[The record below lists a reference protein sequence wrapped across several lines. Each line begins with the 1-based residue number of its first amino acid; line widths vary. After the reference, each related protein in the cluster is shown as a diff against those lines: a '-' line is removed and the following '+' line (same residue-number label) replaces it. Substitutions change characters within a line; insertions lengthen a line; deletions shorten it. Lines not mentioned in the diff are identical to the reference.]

1 MTSSLA
7 PQQPSKN
14 GAAKTDFVPGAAN
27 TENERLKIVIVGHV
41 DHGKSTLIGRL
52 FYDTNSLPDGKV
64 EAIQKACEAEGMEF
78 EYAFLLDALLEE
90 QEQNITIDTTQIQFR
105 TNKRGYVIID
115 APGHKEFLKN
125 MITGAANADAALLLI
140 DAKEGVQEQSKRHG
154 YLLSLLGI
162 KQVAVIV
169 NKMDLVNYDEKTFNR
184 IESEYREFL
193 KQIGVEPMYFIP
205 VSAKQGKNIV
215 ANSEELNWFNG
226 PSIVNALDNFKTPGA
241 QEELPLRFVLQDIY
255 RFDERRIL
263 GGRLETGSM
272 KVGDELVFWPD
283 RKRSRIKSFETW
295 SRTELTAKQSA
306 AAGES
311 VAITLEEQI
320 FVERGQVASHTDQGL
335 AEGREFHA
343 SLFWLDQ
350 EPIYV
355 NQPYTL
361 KLGTQSVEARIARI
375 ERVIDSSTLQVIG
388 ANRDRIERNEV
399 AEAVI
404 RPRKPIAFDNA
415 DKVTVTGRFI
425 FQQGSRIGGGGIV
438 HSASYAPLLAKGV
451 KSGDIEWSTGEVTHE
466 IRAQHFGHRGAVIW
480 LTGLS
485 GSGKST
491 LAVELEKKLLQRGIG
506 ACILDGDNIRYGLC
520 SDLDFSPEDRI
531 ENIRRVG
538 EVSKLM
544 ADAGL
549 VVISALISP
558 FKAERDQVR
567 QICGNEGIPFAEVFV
582 NAPLE
587 VCEQR
592 DPKKLYQKARAGK
605 LPKFTGIDSPYESPL
620 APELELKTDKES
632 REESLGKLLE
642 LTLTASSS
650 DTPPLT
656 GPFTP
661 VI

>member
-1 MTSSLA
+1 MTTQLVS
-7 PQQPSKN
+7 QPPSRNGVAKN
-14 GAAKTDFVPGAAN
+14 NFVVGTAN
-27 TENERLKIVIVGHV
+27 NETERLKIVIVGHV

-64 EAIQKACEAEGMEF
+64 EAIQKACAAEGMEF

-140 DAKEGVQEQSKRHG
+140 DANEGVQEQSKRHG

-169 NKMDLVNYDEKTFNR
+169 NKMDLVNYDKDSFDR
-184 IESEYREFL
+184 IETEYRTFL
-193 KQIGVEPMYFIP
+193 KQIGVEPLYFIP
-205 VSAKQGKNIV
+205 ASAKQGKNIA
-215 ANSEELNWFNG
+215 ANSEELSWFDG
-226 PSIVNALDNFKTPGA
+226 PSILQALDNFQTPGA
-241 QEELPLRFVLQDIY
+241 QEELPLRFMLQDVY

-263 GGRLETGSM
+263 AGRIETGGM

-283 RKRSRIKSFETW
+283 RKRSRIKSFETYGKVA
-295 SRTELTAKQSA
+295 RDGKTAA
-306 AAGES
+306 LAGES

-320 FVERGQVASHTDQGL
+320 FVERGQVASHANDGL

-350 EPIYV
+350 QPIYV

-361 KLGTQSVEARIARI
+361 KLGTQSIEARIVRI
-375 ERVIDSSTLQVIG
+375 ERVIDSSTLQVVG
-388 ANRDRIERNEV
+388 ANRDRVERNEV
-399 AEAVI
+399 AEVVI

-415 DKVTVTGRFI
+415 NKITVTGRFV
-425 FQQGSRIGGGGIV
+425 FQQGNRIGGGGTV
-438 HSASYAPLLAKGV
+438 HSASYAPLLAGGV
-451 KSGDIEWSTGEVTHE
+451 KSTDIEWSTGEVTHE
-466 IRAQHFGHRGAVIW
+466 IRAQHFGHRGAVVW

-491 LAVELEKKLLQRGIG
+491 LAVALEKGLLQRGVG
-506 ACILDGDNIRYGLC
+506 AYILDGDNIRYGLC
-520 SDLDFSPEDRI
+520 ADLDFSIGDRA

-538 EVSKLM
+538 EVAKLM

-549 VVISALISP
+549 VVIGALISP
-558 FKAERDQVR
+558 LKAERDQIR
-567 QICGNEGIPFAEVFV
+567 QICHNEGIPFAEVFV
-582 NAPLE
+582 NAALDI
-587 VCEQR
+587 CEQR
-592 DPKKLYQKARAGK
+592 DPKSLYKKARAGELK
-605 LPKFTGIDSPYESPL
+605 NFTGIDSPYEPPL
-620 APELELKTDKES
+620 APELELKTDAES
-632 REESLGKLLE
+632 KEESLGKLLE
-642 LTLTASSS
+642 LALTASSA
-650 DTPPLT
+650 DTPQLT

>member
-1 MTSSLA
+1 MSSSLVS
-7 PQQPSKN
+7 QPSKN
-14 GAAKTDFVPGAAN
+14 GAAKIDFVTGNAN

-169 NKMDLVNYDEKTFNR
+169 NKMDLVDYSKETFDR
-184 IESEYREFL
+184 IESEYRAFL
-193 KQIGVEPMYFIP
+193 KQIGVEPLYFIP
-205 VSAKQGKNIV
+205 VSAKQGKNIA
-215 ANSEELNWFNG
+215 ANSEELNWFQG
-226 PSIVNALDNFKTPGA
+226 PSVLAALDTFKTPGA

-263 GGRLETGSM
+263 GGRIETGKM

-295 SRTELTAKQSA
+295 GRGVVTKKDSA

-311 VAITLEEQI
+311 IAITLEEQI

-361 KLGTQSVEARIARI
+361 KLGTQAIEARIVKI

-388 ANRDRIERNEV
+388 SNRDRVERNEV
-399 AEAVI
+399 AEVVI

-425 FQQGSRIGGGGIV
+425 FQQGNRIGGGGIV
-438 HSASYAPLLAKGV
+438 HSASYAPALTKGV
-451 KSGDIEWSTGEVTHE
+451 KSSDIEWSSGEVTQE

-491 LAVELEKKLLQRGIG
+491 LSVQLEKNLLQRGIG
-506 ACILDGDNIRYGLC
+506 AYILDGDNVRHGLC
-520 SDLDFSPEDRI
+520 SDLGFSPEERE

-538 EVSKLM
+538 EVAKLM

-549 VVISALISP
+549 VVVSALISP
-558 FKAERDQVR
+558 FKADRDQVR
-567 QICGNEGIPFAEVFV
+567 QICNNEGIPFAEVFV

-587 VCEQR
+587 ICEQR
-592 DPKKLYQKARAGK
+592 DPKSLYKKARAGQ
-605 LPKFTGIDSPYESPL
+605 LPKFTGIDSPYEAPQK
-620 APELELKTDKES
+620 PELELNTDKES
-632 REESLGKLLE
+632 REESLAKLLQ
-642 LTLTASSS
+642 LTLTASST
-650 DTPPLT
+650 DTSPLT
-656 GPFTP
+656 GPFTAE
-661 VI
+661 I